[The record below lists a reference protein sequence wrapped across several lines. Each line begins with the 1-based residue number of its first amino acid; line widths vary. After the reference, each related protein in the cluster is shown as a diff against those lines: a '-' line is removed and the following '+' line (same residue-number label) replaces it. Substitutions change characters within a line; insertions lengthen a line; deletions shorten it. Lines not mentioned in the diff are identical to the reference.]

1 MDCSSHH
8 RLSSRASWVEH
19 AQGNMLDQR
28 RKCLKRTSFFSG
40 KNTKKCRLKMK
51 KKKRPPCLAEHELE
65 ECFAELQQVLQE
77 KDAAS
82 EKVAHLNEV
91 KPGDPEYDDVLQ
103 ELETIRTCIQKAI
116 ATIPIGA
123 ADYIIRAVHQTLTLM
138 KRYNRETT

>member
-1 MDCSSHH
+1 MFEKDFIFF
-8 RLSSRASWVEH
+8 
-19 AQGNMLDQR
+19 
-28 RKCLKRTSFFSG
+28 RKKHE
-40 KNTKKCRLKMK
+40 KMQIEDEEEEA
-51 KKKRPPCLAEHELE
+51 PPCLAEHELE

-116 ATIPIGA
+116 STTDNSQG
-123 ADYIIRAVHQTLTLM
+123 DYTVRLVHQTLTLM